1 MNSVVSLCGAEMAA
15 NETVKWQVTDDDGAG
30 NGKRRGWMLSLSPE
44 HSYIPQG
51 QPPYITF
58 TMSFLTLIFQLK
70 IPESLSI
77 IATTPPPSKTSAVWL
92 CVTHLLCVL

>member
-1 MNSVVSLCGAEMAA
+1 
-15 NETVKWQVTDDDGAG
+15 
-30 NGKRRGWMLSLSPE
+30 MLSLSPE

-77 IATTPPPSKTSAVWL
+77 IATTPPHLKPVL
-92 CVTHLLCVL
+92 CDCV